1 MKFILATKNQKKL
14 KELQRILE
22 PIGCQV
28 ICEKDLENPLEEVV
42 EDADT
47 FEGNAL
53 LKARSAMKLTG
64 LAAIADDSGLCV
76 DALDGAPGVYSA
88 RYAGEEHDD
97 EKNNQKLLKALE
109 GLPKEKRT
117 AYFVSAVAVVFPNGE
132 EFTVRGECHGYIADK
147 KQGENGFG
155 YDPLFI
161 SEKGCFGTLSSE
173 EKDEISHR
181 GKALA
186 KMVEKLKEEYLKD

>member
-1 MKFILATKNQKKL
+1 MKFILATKNPKKL

-22 PIGCQV
+22 PLGCEV
-28 ICEKDLENPLEEVV
+28 ICERDLPSPLDEVV

-53 LKARSAMKLTG
+53 LKARSAMKITG

-76 DALDGAPGVYSA
+76 DALNGAPGVYSA

-97 EKNNQKLLKALE
+97 RKNNEKLLSALK
-109 GLPKEKRT
+109 GVPQKKRT
-117 AYFVSAVAVVFPNGE
+117 ARFVSAVAVVFPNGVD
-132 EFTVRGECHGYIADK
+132 FTVRGECNGYIAEE
-147 KQGENGFG
+147 KQGHNGFG

-161 SEKGCFGTLSSE
+161 SEKGCFGSLSDE
-173 EKDEISHR
+173 DKDSVSHI
-181 GKALA
+181 GKSLR
-186 KMVEKLKEEYLKD
+186 KMAEKLKTEYLNK

>member
-14 KELQRILE
+14 KELRRILE
-22 PIGCQV
+22 PMGCEV
-28 ICEKDLENPLEEVV
+28 ICEKDLDNPLEEVV

-76 DALDGAPGVYSA
+76 DCLDGAPGVYSA

-97 EKNNQKLLKALE
+97 DKNNAKLLKALE
-109 GLPKEKRT
+109 GVEKEKRT
-117 AYFVSAVAVVFPNGE
+117 AFYVSAVAVVFPSGE
-132 EFTVRGECHGYIADK
+132 EFTVRGECHGYIAAEK
-147 KQGENGFG
+147 SGNNGFG

-161 SEKGCFGTLSSE
+161 SEKGCFGELSDE
-173 EKDEISHR
+173 DKDSISHR
-181 GKALA
+181 GKALKQMA
-186 KMVEKLKEEYLKD
+186 EKLKNEYL

>member
-1 MKFILATKNQKKL
+1 MKFILATKNMKKL
-14 KELQRILE
+14 AELQRILAPLNCE
-22 PIGCQV
+22 V
-28 ICEKDLENPLEEVV
+28 ICERDLERPLPEVV

-53 LKARSAMKLTG
+53 LKARSAAKVTG

-76 DALDGAPGVYSA
+76 DYLDGAPGVYSA

-97 EKNNQKLLKALE
+97 EKNNEKLLKALE
-109 GLPKEKRT
+109 GLEKEKRT
-117 AYFVSAVAVVFPNGE
+117 AFFVSAVAVVFPNGE
-132 EFTVRGECHGYIADK
+132 EFTVRGECHGYIANE

-161 SEKGCFGTLSSE
+161 SEKGCFGSLSAE
-173 EKDEISHR
+173 DKDSVSHR
-181 GKALA
+181 GKSLR
-186 KMVEKLKEEYLKD
+186 KMAEKIKEYL